1 MWVRRGVFLIVPLLI
16 AAGLVLEA
24 PAASAVIEHGPTVW
38 NASPAVDRGATFFG
52 EPERF
57 NRYYTDPSW
66 TPLRTVFV
74 SPSGGGSGATRGDPT
89 TPHAAIA
96 DVRPGDLIQ
105 FEAGTYVG
113 SGGSDA
119 SLNLGARDDGTY
131 QEPIILRADRGP
143 NGEYD
148 VVFKDCGSRACINM
162 EFADY
167 VAVDGFRFVS
177 GAKGIRF
184 AGDSSAPNI
193 GGVALDNR
201 TDGMGDDGIFTGRS
215 DWLVVEG
222 NHTSDSVDEH
232 GIYVSN
238 GGDFGILR
246 GNESDGNNGT
256 GVQINADPH
265 FVCGHRLDAKACW
278 GSAKNG
284 LGNGISEFWLVE
296 DNYFHNDQVGMN
308 LTSVRN
314 SIVRNNA
321 VVWNDNHG
329 VAIWQEVKANGGT
342 GSVSPDQ
349 MDPRYGGKHMRIADN
364 VFAQTIGTNYAL
376 SIVSWATKAQVVNNV
391 FVGSGENHPL
401 VNLDSSTADASFSGN
416 LFAAAGSIDGTRGT
430 GDTVKANFDPG
441 WFQQWD
447 ASGASPFA
455 DLAPADVAGS
465 PVVSAAPFTSLAPE
479 DAFGKA
485 RPLTTVD
492 RGPIEVPA

>member
-1 MWVRRGVFLIVPLLI
+1 MRLRRPALVLVSVLLGTCALASTSQARTELRRGPEL
-16 AAGLVLEA
+16 
-24 PAASAVIEHGPTVW
+24 W
-38 NASPAVDRGATFFG
+38 NGSPAVARGDAFFG

-57 NRYYTDPSW
+57 NRYYTDPGW
-66 TPLRTVFV
+66 TPLRTVYV
-74 SPSGGGSGATRGDPT
+74 SPTGGGSGAARRDPT
-89 TPHAAIA
+89 TPHAAIGE
-96 DVRPGDLIQ
+96 VRPGDLIQ

-119 SLNLGARDDGTY
+119 FLNLGARDDGTY
-131 QEPIILRADRGP
+131 AEPIVLRADRGP

-148 VVFKDCGSRACINM
+148 VTFKNCGSRACINM

-184 AGDSSAPNI
+184 AGDSSAPNV
-193 GGVALDNR
+193 GGAALNNR

-215 DWLVVEG
+215 DWLVLEG

-246 GNESDGNNGT
+246 GNESDGNNAT

-265 FVCGHRLDAKACW
+265 FVCGKRLDAKACW
-278 GSAKNG
+278 GSAKKG
-284 LGNGISEFWLVE
+284 LGNGVSEFWLVE
-296 DNYFHNDQVGMN
+296 DNFLHNNQVGMN

-321 VVWNDNHG
+321 VVWSNNHG

-342 GSVSPDQ
+342 GSVSPDK
-349 MDPRYGGKHMRIADN
+349 MDPRYGGKHVRIAHN
-364 VFAQTIGTNYAL
+364 LFAQTTGTNYAL
-376 SIVSWATKAQVVNNV
+376 SIVSWATKAQVRNNV
-391 FVGSGENHPL
+391 LVGSGDNHPL
-401 VNLDSSTADASFSGN
+401 LNLDASTTDGTFTGN
-416 LFAAAGSIDGTRGT
+416 LYAGAGTIDGTRGA
-430 GDTVKANFDPG
+430 GDTVRANFDPG
-441 WFQQWD
+441 WYEHWD
-447 ASGASPFA
+447 PSGASPFS

-465 PVVSAAPFTSLAPE
+465 PIVSAAPFTSLAPD
-479 DAFGKA
+479 DAFGTP
-485 RPLTTVD
+485 RPDTTVD
-492 RGPIEVPA
+492 RGPIEIQA